1 MVWHVQHHTAK
12 TRSLSWLL
20 FKIAPFWWNIGTWIP
35 GSSEYWTFV
44 WVHKQCP
51 ARMESVH
58 PKNVTYFCFK
68 DPDDWLFAL
77 SPMGYWCWQG
87 PLEERLFSV
96 SGPSPLFVVLEWF
109 QSAHGGLTYVP
120 PSWPLHIAGC
130 VLETAIKADNC
141 KDTSGGACPESPAT
155 ADNCPVSTW
164 TTLPSLFQKI
174 ATDLDKN
181 VPCKKRC
188 L

>member
-12 TRSLSWLL
+12 TRSLSRLL

-51 ARMESVH
+51 ARMDSVH

-87 PLEERLFSV
+87 PLEERLSSV
-96 SGPSPLFVVLEWF
+96 SRPSPLFVVLEWF
-109 QSAHGGLTYVP
+109 QSVHGGLTYVP
-120 PSWPLHIAGC
+120 PSRPLHMQLGVYWRLQSKLSTAKIP
-130 VLETAIKADNC
+130 LEGLAP
-141 KDTSGGACPESPAT
+141 SHLPQP
-155 ADNCPVSTW
+155 
-164 TTLPSLFQKI
+164 TTVQ
-174 ATDLDKN
+174 
-181 VPCKKRC
+181 
-188 L
+188 